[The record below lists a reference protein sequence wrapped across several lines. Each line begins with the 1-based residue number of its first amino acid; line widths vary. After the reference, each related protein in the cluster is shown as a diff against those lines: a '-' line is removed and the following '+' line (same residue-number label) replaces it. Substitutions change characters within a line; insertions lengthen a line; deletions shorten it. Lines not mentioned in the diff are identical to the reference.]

1 MKCWLLLK
9 RACASAVLMAS
20 VALVQAEDYLSGEQ
34 FLASAFT
41 DASPEQKTL
50 WITNDI
56 RQRAQDSIG
65 VVPSSLRMR
74 YWSNGV
80 RTAWV
85 LEQIGKEQ
93 PITLGIVIEAEHIVD
108 VRVMS
113 FRESRGGEI
122 RYPFFTAQYQG
133 VALSDGRTLSRDV
146 DGITGATLSV
156 KAVNRAARLALWLN
170 AQALASVA
178 TR

>member
-1 MKCWLLLK
+1 M
-9 RACASAVLMAS
+9 
-20 VALVQAEDYLSGEQ
+20 
-34 FLASAFT
+34 
-41 DASPEQKTL
+41 
-50 WITNDI
+50 
-56 RQRAQDSIG
+56 
-65 VVPSSLRMR
+65 
-74 YWSNGV
+74 